1 MKTVNFKLPVY
12 MGKKKTPNPL
22 ERQIPHAG
30 VMDHWYNPT

>member
-12 MGKKKTPNPL
+12 MGKKTPNPL